1 MSNRTSDGEEVVGG
15 SHLFMYYCEIPL
27 GGTVYLLTAYYAVY
41 PPGQIR
47 VPLDSSLLV
56 TSLLMD

>member
-1 MSNRTSDGEEVVGG
+1 MEERLWEGRIC
-15 SHLFMYYCEIPL
+15 LRNCEIPL

-47 VPLDSSLLV
+47 VPLDSSPLV